1 MGGSFTIAPFNSVE
15 KVEMVEMVEMVSRL
29 TLGRLEP
36 QACLV
41 EQDEPC
47 GSVPLGLW
55 DLLEFPAFLP

>member
-36 QACLV
+36 QAYV
-41 EQDEPC
+41 
-47 GSVPLGLW
+47 W
-55 DLLEFPAFLP
+55 

>member
-1 MGGSFTIAPFNSVE
+1 
-15 KVEMVEMVEMVSRL
+15 MVSHL

-55 DLLEFPAFLP
+55 DLLEFPASLPRVFISWGFQGSPDQSW